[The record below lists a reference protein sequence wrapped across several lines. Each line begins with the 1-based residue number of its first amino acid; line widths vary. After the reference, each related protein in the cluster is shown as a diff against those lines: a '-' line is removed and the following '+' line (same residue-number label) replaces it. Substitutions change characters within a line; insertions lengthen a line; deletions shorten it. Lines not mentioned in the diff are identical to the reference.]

1 MTVTIGIINQNSPL
15 QLMPSGLVF
24 TPMNPQQAIQKLSR
38 HGLSQQ
44 AIADMVDVKQSTIS
58 KISAGLRQPRY
69 ELGAKL
75 VKMAEGIE
83 LLQLDRGKK

>member
-1 MTVTIGIINQNSPL
+1 MTNGI
-15 QLMPSGLVF
+15 VF
-24 TPMNPQQAIQKLSR
+24 QAMNPQQAIQKLSR
-38 HGLSQQ
+38 HGLSQK

-58 KISAGLRQPRY
+58 KISAGKRHPRY
-69 ELGAKL
+69 DLGAKL